1 MLINHYFTFNVLNI
15 FTCLIFSTILFFCAI
30 TTILLNQK
38 NLMILLIA
46 IEIMFFSINLQ
57 FLFIAAHSSFYLGYI
72 YSLLNV
78 ILAAAESVL
87 GLTLLLLIYRIHEG
101 VRYSNLTLLRQ

>member
-1 MLINHYFTFNVLNI
+1 MILQNFLTLNIFNI
-15 FTCLIFSTILFFCAI
+15 FTCLTLTTTLFFCAV

-46 IEIMFFSINLQ
+46 IEIMLFSINLQ
-57 FLFIAAHSSFYLGYI
+57 FLFIASHAPFYLGYI

-78 ILAAAESVL
+78 ILAAAESAL
-87 GLTLLLLIYRIHEG
+87 GLTFLLLLYRIHE
-101 VRYSNLTLLRQ
+101 VIHYDNLTLLRQ